1 MTHLHALGEGIMSKK
16 VIGVLTGGGDCPGL
30 NPAIKAVVKKA
41 IESDF
46 DVLGLKE
53 GWLSLVDDQIKPM
66 VLDRDVVRHIDRQG
80 GTILGTSRTNP
91 FKVNNGPDN
100 VKKRMAE
107 LGLSSIVAIGGEDTL
122 GVAAKL
128 HDQLSLPVVGIPK
141 TIDRDL
147 SYTDYSLGFES
158 ALQVI
163 TDSVDC
169 LRSTAESHARIFV
182 VEVMGRHAGHL
193 ALRGGISAAAS
204 VILIPEYNFNV
215 DRICELLVAR
225 KKRGVRY
232 SIVMVAEG
240 AMPEGHDLS
249 LVSQEKD
256 AFGHVRLGGIG
267 HYLATEIENRA
278 KLESRA
284 VVLSHLQR
292 GGKPVAFDRRLGFYF
307 GVAAVE
313 AIIGGHFGKMAA
325 LKNGRIVL
333 APLKEAVKE
342 LRVVDVET
350 SYDTRFYRAKQS
362 IIGMLGPVEETLLR
376 SPS

>member
-1 MTHLHALGEGIMSKK
+1 MGKGI
-16 VIGVLTGGGDCPGL
+16 IGVLTGGGDCPGL

-41 IESDF
+41 IESDYR
-46 DVLGLKE
+46 VLGLKE
-53 GWLSLVDDQIKPM
+53 GWLSLLDPNIEPM
-66 VLDRDVVRHIDRQG
+66 KLDRDVVRHIDRQG

-91 FKVNNGPDN
+91 YKVSNGPN
-100 VKKRMAE
+100 IVKERLGE
-107 LGLSSIVAIGGEDTL
+107 LNLNAVVAIGGEDTL

-128 HDQLSLPVVGIPK
+128 YEDLRLPIVGIPK

-147 SYTDYSLGFES
+147 SFTDYSLGFES

-204 VILIPEYNFNV
+204 VILIPEEPFDI
-215 DRICELLVAR
+215 DRVCQLLQKR
-225 KKRGVRY
+225 KERGVRY

-240 AMPEGHDLS
+240 AMPKGTDPSLLS
-249 LVSQEKD
+249 MQKD

-267 HYLATEIENRA
+267 HYLAEEIEKRSG
-278 KLESRA
+278 LESRA

-292 GGKPVAFDRRLGFYF
+292 GGKPVAYDRRLGFYF
-307 GVAAVE
+307 GIAAME
-313 AIIGGHFGKMAA
+313 AILANRFGQMVA

-333 APLKEAVKE
+333 APIEEGVRE
-342 LRVVDVET
+342 LRVVNKESCYDVE
-350 SYDTRFYRAKQS
+350 SYRAKHS
-362 IIGMLGPVEETLLR
+362 VLGMLAPHEEPMLR
-376 SPS
+376 RIS

>member
-1 MTHLHALGEGIMSKK
+1 MSKK
-16 VIGVLTGGGDCPGL
+16 MIGVLTGGGDCPGL

-41 IESDF
+41 IESNYT
-46 DVLGLKE
+46 VLGLKE
-53 GWLSLVDDQIKPM
+53 GWLSLVDPSIRPM
-66 VLDRDVVRHIDRQG
+66 LLDRDVVRHIDRQG

-91 FKVNNGPDN
+91 FKVENGLEL
-100 VKKRMAE
+100 VKKKFSE
-107 LGLSSIVAIGGEDTL
+107 LELSAIVAIGGEDTL
-122 GVAAKL
+122 GVAKKLYEKAK
-128 HDQLSLPVVGIPK
+128 LPVVGIPK

-163 TDSVDC
+163 TDSVDS

-193 ALRGGISAAAS
+193 ALRGGISAGAS
-204 VILIPEYNFNV
+204 VILIPEYPFSI
-215 DRICELLVAR
+215 DRVCELLLAR
-225 KKRGVRY
+225 KNRGVRY

-240 AMPEGHDLS
+240 AIPVGQDMTLLS
-249 LVSQEKD
+249 KEKD

-267 HYLATEIENRA
+267 HYLADEIEKRS

-313 AIIGGHFGKMAA
+313 AIMAENYGQMVA
-325 LKNGRIVL
+325 LKDGHIVL
-333 APLKEAVKE
+333 APIAEAVKE
-342 LRVVDVET
+342 LRLVNVST
-350 SYDTRFYRAKQS
+350 CYDTENYRAKQS
-362 IIGMLGPVEETLLR
+362 IIISNFIPNVSDSAR
-376 SPS
+376 VRP

>member
-1 MTHLHALGEGIMSKK
+1 MAKIK
-16 VIGVLTGGGDCPGL
+16 IGVLTGGGDCPGL

-41 IESDF
+41 IESQCEVF
-46 DVLGLKE
+46 GLRD
-53 GWLSLVDDQIKPM
+53 GWKALVDDSLTPFT
-66 VLDRDVVRHIDRQG
+66 LDRDVVRHIDRQG

-91 FKVNNGPDN
+91 FKIPDGP
-100 VKKRMAE
+100 KKVSARMKA
-107 LGLSSIVAIGGEDTL
+107 LGLDALVAIGGEDTL

-128 HDQLSLPVVGIPK
+128 FQEENVAVVGIPK

-147 SYTDYSLGFES
+147 SYTDYCLGFES

-163 TDSVDC
+163 TDSVDS

-204 VILIPEYNFNV
+204 VILIPEYPFNI
-215 DRICELLVAR
+215 DRVCDLLLER

-232 SIVMVAEG
+232 SIVMTAEG
-240 AMPEGHDLS
+240 ARPKDADLS
-249 LVSQEKD
+249 LVSGETD

-267 HYLATEIENRA
+267 HYLADEIEKRSG
-278 KLESRA
+278 LESRA

-292 GGKPVAFDRRLGFYF
+292 GGKPVAYDRRLGFYL

-313 AIIGGHFGKMAA
+313 AVVSGKFGMLAC
-325 LKNGRIVL
+325 LKNGRIIL
-333 APLKEAVKE
+333 APISEAVKE
-342 LRVVDVET
+342 LRTVDIAR
-350 SYDTRFYRAKQS
+350 SYDPHIYRAKQT
-362 IIGMLGPVEETLLR
+362 ILGVHGPIDEKFGVCE
-376 SPS
+376 

>member
-1 MTHLHALGEGIMSKK
+1 MHKK

-30 NPAIKAVVKKA
+30 NPAIKAVVNKA
-41 IESDF
+41 ISCDYK
-46 DVLGLKE
+46 VLGLKE
-53 GWLSLVDDQIKPM
+53 GWLALVDKSLKPI
-66 VLDRDVVRHIDRQG
+66 VLDNDIVRHIDRQG

-91 FKVNNGPDN
+91 CKMEHGLDL
-100 VKKRMAE
+100 VKQKYHDLE
-107 LGLSSIVAIGGEDTL
+107 LSAIVAIGGEDTL
-122 GVAAKL
+122 GVAKNLYDKL
-128 HDQLSLPVVGIPK
+128 KLPVVGIPK

-147 SYTDYSLGFES
+147 AYTDYSLGFES

-163 TDSVDC
+163 TDSVDS
-169 LRSTAESHARIFV
+169 LRSTAEAHARIFV

-193 ALRGGISAAAS
+193 ALRGGISSGAS
-204 VILIPEYNFNV
+204 IILIPEHHFSV
-215 DRICELLVAR
+215 DRVCELLLAR
-225 KKRGVRY
+225 KNRGVRY

-240 AMPEGHDLS
+240 AIPLGQDMTLLS
-249 LVSQEKD
+249 SDKD

-267 HYLATEIENRA
+267 HYLADEIEKRS

-313 AIIGGHFGKMAA
+313 AIMHDNFGHMVA

-333 APLKEAVKE
+333 TPIANGVKE
-342 LRVVDVET
+342 LRLVNLDT
-350 SYDTRFYRAKQS
+350 CYDSVNYRAKQS
-362 IIGMLGPVEETLLR
+362 ILHHESLV
-376 SPS
+376 

>member
-1 MTHLHALGEGIMSKK
+1 MADN

-41 IESDF
+41 IESDHA
-46 DVLGLKE
+46 VVGIRE
-53 GWLSLVDDQIKPM
+53 GWLGLVDKSIEPM
-66 VLDRDVVRHIDRQG
+66 MLDRDVVRHIDRQG

-91 FKVNNGPDN
+91 CKIVNGPEMVLQRIKD
-100 VKKRMAE
+100 
-107 LGLSSIVAIGGEDTL
+107 LGLKAVVAIGGEDTL

-128 HDQLSLPVVGIPK
+128 YDQLKIPVVGIPK

-163 TDSVDC
+163 TDSVDS

-204 VILIPEYNFNV
+204 VILIPEHRFRV
-215 DRICELLVAR
+215 DRVCELLMAR
-225 KKRGVRY
+225 KQRGVRY

-240 AMPEGHDLS
+240 AIPEGADMTLLS
-249 LVSQEKD
+249 EEKD

-267 HYLATEIENRA
+267 HYLAQAIEDKA

-292 GGKPVAFDRRLGFYF
+292 GGKPVAFDRRMGFYF

-313 AIIGGHFGKMAA
+313 AILGGHFGKMVA
-325 LKNGRIVL
+325 LKNGRILL
-333 APLKEAVKE
+333 APIKEAVKE
-342 LRVVDVET
+342 LRVVDLES
-350 SYDTRFYRAKQS
+350 SYDTNTYRAKQS
-362 IIGMLGPVEETLLR
+362 VIGMLGPVEETLMR
-376 SPS
+376 STS

>member
-1 MTHLHALGEGIMSKK
+1 MKK
-16 VIGVLTGGGDCPGL
+16 KIGVLTGGGDCPGL

-41 IESDF
+41 IELDYS
-46 DVLGLKE
+46 VYGIRE
-53 GWLSLVDDQIKPM
+53 GWLGLLDPKLELMP
-66 VLDRDVVRHIDRQG
+66 LDRDSVRHIDRQG

-91 FKVNNGPDN
+91 FKVDGGPHHVEQRLKDF
-100 VKKRMAE
+100 
-107 LGLSSIVAIGGEDTL
+107 GLEAIVAIGGEDTL

-128 HDQLSLPVVGIPK
+128 YDQVNFPVVGIPK

-158 ALQVI
+158 ALQII

-193 ALRGGISAAAS
+193 ALRGGISSASS
-204 VILIPEYNFNV
+204 VILIPEHPFDIARV
-215 DRICELLVAR
+215 CDLLLAR
-225 KKRGVRY
+225 KARGVRY

-240 AMPEGHDLS
+240 AMPTGMDPTL
-249 LVSQEKD
+249 LSQEKD

-267 HYLATEIENRA
+267 HFIASQIETRA

-307 GVAAVE
+307 GIAAVE
-313 AIIGGHFGKMAA
+313 AVVGKQFGQMAA

-333 APLKEAVKE
+333 APIKEAVKE
-342 LRVVDVET
+342 LRVVDVERF
-350 SYDTRFYRAKQS
+350 YDTVNYRAKQH
-362 IIGMLGPVEETLLR
+362 IIAGI
-376 SPS
+376 

>member
-1 MTHLHALGEGIMSKK
+1 MGRK

-41 IESDF
+41 LETEYN
-46 DVLGLKE
+46 VLGIKE
-53 GWLSLVDDQIKPM
+53 GWLGLVEKIEPIN
-66 VLDRDVVRHIDRQG
+66 LDRDAVRHIDRQG

-91 FKVNNGPDN
+91 FKVKDGASL
-100 VKKRMAE
+100 VKKRLADLEMSA
-107 LGLSSIVAIGGEDTL
+107 IVAIGGEDTL
-122 GVAAKL
+122 GVAARFYEE
-128 HDQLSLPVVGIPK
+128 HRLPIVGIPK

-163 TDSVDC
+163 TDSVDS

-204 VILIPEYNFNV
+204 VILIPEYPFDIHRV
-215 DRICELLVAR
+215 CELLLAR

-240 AMPEGHDLS
+240 AMPKGADAS
-249 LVSQEKD
+249 LISEEKD

-267 HYLATEIENRA
+267 HYLAKSIEDIA

-292 GGKPVAFDRRLGFYF
+292 GGRPVAYDRRLGYYF
-307 GVAAVE
+307 GTAAVE
-313 AIIGGHFGKMAA
+313 AILGGHFGKMVA
-325 LKNGRIVL
+325 LKNSRIVL
-333 APLKEAVKE
+333 APIKEATKE
-342 LRVVDVET
+342 LRLVDIQT
-350 SYDTRFYRAKQS
+350 SYDINNYRAKQN
-362 IIGMLGPVEETLLR
+362 IIGMLGPVEDL
-376 SPS
+376 